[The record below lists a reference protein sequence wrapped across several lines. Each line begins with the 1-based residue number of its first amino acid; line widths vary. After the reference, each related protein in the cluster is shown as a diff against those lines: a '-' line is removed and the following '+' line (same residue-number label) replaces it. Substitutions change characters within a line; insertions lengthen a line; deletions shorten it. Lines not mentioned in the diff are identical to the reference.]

1 MERSELINRI
11 VEEKGSKAIPDLI
24 KLLEDEDSEVREI
37 ASEALFK
44 LGDDAKTALL
54 KEFHRRLGERN
65 KNDITLLYIIDLLAD
80 FGEKSILNSL
90 YKILSLYSWEEAELI
105 IYEALAKLGEGD
117 KVYEILRYFLL
128 EDEERKKLGVQ
139 AAMALSYIDR
149 PEVVKD
155 LVRAIESKDFKG
167 EDLEIIKKALSQ
179 VVMKNSMYYEIL
191 KNLVGENVNDYLG
204 WFYEFWKI

>member
-155 LVRAIESKDFKG
+155 LVRAIESKDFEG

-204 WFYEFWKI
+204 

>member
-11 VEEKGSKAIPDLI
+11 VEEKGSQAIPDLI
-24 KLLEDEDSEVREI
+24 KLLEDDDSEVREI

-167 EDLEIIKKALSQ
+167 EDLEIIKKALSR

-204 WFYEFWKI
+204 

>member
-24 KLLEDEDSEVREI
+24 KLLEDEDPEVREI

-204 WFYEFWKI
+204 

>member
-204 WFYEFWKI
+204 